1 MATAQEI
8 LNKRNTIQNQMNE
21 ANVATTGNEALR
33 YLSDQMGNFKP
44 LQEERRSLQAQA
56 GNVLPT
62 QIQEYTQSR
71 QANPGGSA
79 SPLTMLGSMMRN
91 QNNLRAT
98 SDLVGD
104 QINSAQGR
112 LSNISNDALGIL
124 KQNQDNLLNQFK
136 ITNSDFERQ
145 TQVEEQAKAR
155 ARAQSQARARAAQQR
170 ASMLSAQSQFGSGGS
185 GGFSVTIP
193 DSQPQAQN
201 QKAKEPWNPWNIG
214 ADVGNSVITNPFN
227 TWMGEENLK
236 TARATADIFLKRP
249 VKRFFGMK

>member
-1 MATAQEI
+1 MATAQEL

-21 ANVATTGNEALR
+21 ANVASTRNEALR
-33 YLSDQMGNFKP
+33 YLSEQMGNFKP
-44 LQEERRSLQAQA
+44 LQEERRALQAQA

-79 SPLTMLGSMMRN
+79 SPLTMLGSIMRN

-112 LSNISNDALGIL
+112 LSNISNDALGVL

-145 TQVEEQAKAR
+145 SQVEQQAK
-155 ARAQSQARARAAQQR
+155 ARAAQQR
-170 ASMLSAQSQFGSGGS
+170 AASMQRAMAAQQQAAASMQNAG
-185 GGFSVTIP
+185 GGFRVTIP
-193 DSQPQAQN
+193 DSQPQPQN
-201 QKAKEPWNPWNIG
+201 KKADYNWFNLPRDIG
-214 ADVGNSVITNPFN
+214 QWQSDGFN
-227 TWMGEENLK
+227 KMIGDDNLAA
-236 TARATADIFLKRP
+236 ARAGARTAGHIFMN
-249 VKRFFGMK
+249 RFFGRK